1 MMWFYQPEIWIYS
14 GTASL
19 DCPSPDDV
27 VLPARDLNLLGDNL
41 IFILFRQRAEDED
54 LDLLGD
60 NFVLPEGRKRFVIE
74 NKMIGWDKAAPM
86 VGTTIS
92 ELPDDLLIKIL
103 SYLSTEDAVVTMLLS
118 KRWQSIW
125 KMVPQLTYMD
135 SDYKHRKKGSVW
147 WFMDQSLQLHKAP
160 VIESLIIELGARCPV
175 HNDVGKFLVNVVKC
189 RAHKLRFKLSWLSKP
204 ISLPES
210 FYICDKLVS
219 LYVSDKILV
228 NVPSPVCLPSLKT
241 LSLESVVYKD
251 EDSLVRFLSENSSS
265 KIINSGNSCSIE
277 NEPRLDYAL
286 VGLNCYLD
294 DKFMASLSSVM
305 YLKLYLSSKTDPYC
319 TSIKFSQL
327 ITCTIRPIRLQWLEP
342 FMHFL
347 QNSPK
352 LKVLRIDTSNIRH
365 EGFPRLFNR
374 QSSFPECLSAH
385 LEIFE
390 WKQYGGH
397 YERKKS

>member
-1 MMWFYQPEIWIYS
+1 
-14 GTASL
+14 
-19 DCPSPDDV
+19 
-27 VLPARDLNLLGDNL
+27 
-41 IFILFRQRAEDED
+41 
-54 LDLLGD
+54 
-60 NFVLPEGRKRFVIE
+60 
-74 NKMIGWDKAAPM
+74 MIGWDKAAPM

-228 NVPSPVCLPSLKT
+228 DVPSPVCLPSLKT

-251 EDSLVRFLSENSSS
+251 EDSLVRFLSGCRILKHLYVERHDQDNVTMFSVNVPSLETLCYIYMKLGVGNVGS
-265 KIINSGNSCSIE
+265 LVIGSATLKKLFIQDHSGNSCSIE

-305 YLKLYLSSKTDPYC
+305 YLKLYLRSKTVRIVP
-319 TSIKFSQL
+319 L
-327 ITCTIRPIRLQWLEP
+327 I
-342 FMHFL
+342 
-347 QNSPK
+347 S
-352 LKVLRIDTSNIRH
+352 SS
-365 EGFPRLFNR
+365 LFFFY
-374 QSSFPECLSAH
+374 SLI
-385 LEIFE
+385 LLLL
-390 WKQYGGH
+390 
-397 YERKKS
+397 